1 MATLA
6 DLFTSIANAIR
17 AKGGTSAQIYPVNMP
32 AAIAAIN
39 PQPNLQTKSASYTP
53 TESAQTQAIT
63 ADNGYDGLGQVNVSV
78 GAVDSEYVGSDVPR
92 KSSSD
97 LSASGATVSVPAGYY
112 ASAASKAV
120 ASMTLPTQPSWTSS
134 GSSRGIISYNTA
146 TRYLNIPQGYN
157 DADRYYTL
165 APLLLEYPTITE
177 NGIYIPSDYDAD
189 GFGQIIVQVPSSGSS
204 KNAQTVQSTTR
215 TTSTSYTKLCGD
227 ITVAK
232 TGTYHVYWAGFRSSM
247 SGTWGTQLYIDGTA
261 YGTTQ
266 TTFSNHCQNVH
277 LSNVSLTANQ
287 KVSVYGR
294 SRGSNYYAYVGQLTI
309 IEA

>member
-1 MATLA
+1 MTLA
-6 DLFTSIANAIR
+6 DLFTGIANAIR
-17 AKGGTSAQIYPVNMP
+17 AKGGTSASLYPNQM
-32 AAIAAIN
+32 ATAISAIQ
-39 PQPNLQTKSASYTP
+39 PQPALETKNVSYTP
-53 TESAQTQAIT
+53 SESAQTDQIT
-63 ADNGYDGLGQVNVSV
+63 PSGAYDGLGEVNVDIA
-78 GAVDSEYVGSDVPR
+78 AVPSNYVGSGITRRD
-92 KSSSD
+92 STS
-97 LSASGATVSVPAGYY
+97 LSASAATVSVPAGYY

-120 ASMTLPTQPSWTSS
+120 ASMTLPTQPSWTSA
-134 GSSRGIISYNTA
+134 GSSRGIISYNTT

-189 GFGQIIVQVPSSGSS
+189 GFGQILVDVPSSGAS
-204 KNAQTVQSTTR
+204 KNAQTIQSTSR
-215 TTSTSYTKLCGD
+215 TTSTAYTKLCGD

-232 TGTYHVYWAGFRSSM
+232 TGTYDVYWASFRSST
-247 SGTWGTQLYIDGTA
+247 SGTWGTQLYIGGTA
-261 YGTTQ
+261 YGTAQ